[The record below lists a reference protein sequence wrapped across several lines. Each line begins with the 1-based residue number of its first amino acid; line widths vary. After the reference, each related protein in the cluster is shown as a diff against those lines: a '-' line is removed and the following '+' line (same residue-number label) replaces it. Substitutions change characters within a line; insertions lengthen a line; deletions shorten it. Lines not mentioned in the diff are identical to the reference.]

1 MKKYIKKIV
10 LVISMVFVSFS
21 LTACGDVKV
30 ADILA
35 NMIKL
40 IDANSNTAGDI
51 DNIII
56 DKWTQYDN
64 VMNGLENAGLIK
76 EGSIN
81 NLKTALN
88 TSKEKMKKAFVT
100 NTSGTAD
107 EEIAKHILW
116 FRTPMSFIKIYNQM
130 SLNHIVAQI
139 KDGQGRD
146 NYQTSPNVGKLNSKY
161 GIEDENNINNCLV
174 KMQVIADLKVDN
186 HKIFNNVSEWNE
198 TKVYENTDTAS
209 GSGESPV
216 VPEYHPEYFAN
227 YTNEDLYCYRTWT
240 TEHVSRG
247 GHTQE
252 NPECA
257 CTWTASRFYE
267 AYKRGECKL
276 AVSESDLVTAIEGN
290 KGSIVPIYKDSDIA
304 NAIKGNATETGYRTL
319 KGDGTNTGS
328 NDIDINVDKFT
339 YAIDGSN
346 MKAIE
351 EVSQYFDDYDKA
363 NGNDGRREV
372 GKKIYESGVY
382 VYEGVGQS
390 DNVYET
396 TNYSGYNQRLE
407 EDYILSRLA
416 KRGGSVDANATG
428 KDFVITLGGVPI
440 IGIRLNEISSNVMS
454 IIGEGVMAEMDDGYV
469 AIDYIKKDSN
479 GSDLARRGLF
489 PTQLYVSFINEIDAN
504 GNFNFDTSEALYNLK
519 DKMFKQKGSGITD
532 ADGKVLAEKYD
543 IQRSFIPIKNEDL
556 NKLTLLCLQYFGLF
570 RNDKVVDGQ
579 WFPIGRSF
587 VFDRQVVLP
596 SQKKIKDLTSRI
608 GWWENANGEWD
619 KSSANGLYLSDLCDQ
634 ESYDSNN
641 LIYVLEKGDEDS
653 TESYLGKGSKNN
665 KSQAELSTT
674 NFSIETDSTGKKY
687 FRYKASNGTNYLYDG
702 WFKLDGTSYKF
713 NSQGYWENNADVSSS
728 TNVIGISGDA
738 WHNPLKDSTNPPAN
752 VDEYWYYGSANA
764 LLWVTE
770 GTYKYNGTTYKVG
783 ADGYIESETTASGG
797 FNTAS
802 ADTIINSALDKL
814 SKYYVEKVA
823 VYDQNSSGV
832 AYTHY
837 ADAKLMPTCSGF
849 ASAFM
854 KECIANLNGGDWK
867 DFNIGTG
874 TDFTRF
880 TTYNFNNKTNLQNAG
895 IFTYF
900 DYYSGTEMAGITLK
914 KGDILVTDYVN
925 NQGHTEI
932 YIDSSHKMG
941 WGKVQTQMPQNC
953 TWNTSKQNEGKITG
967 AGYTFTKLLRFKG
980 RVN

>member
-21 LTACGDVKV
+21 LTACGNVKV

-88 TSKEKMKKAFVT
+88 TSKDKMKKAFVT

-146 NYQTSPNVGKLNSKY
+146 NYQTSLNVGKLNSKY

-209 GSGESPV
+209 GSGENPI
-216 VPEYHPEYFAN
+216 VPEYHQEYFAN

-290 KGSIVPIYKDSDIA
+290 KGSIVPIYKDSDIT

-372 GKKIYESGVY
+372 GKKIYKSGVY

-396 TNYSGYNQRLE
+396 TNYAGYNQRLE

-416 KRGGSVDANATG
+416 KRSGSVDANATG

-532 ADGKVLAEKYD
+532 ADGKTLAEKYD
-543 IQRSFIPIKNEDL
+543 LQRSFMPIKNDDM

-570 RNDKVVDGQ
+570 KNDKVAGDD

-619 KSSANGLYLSDLCDQ
+619 KSSANGLYLSDICDVD
-634 ESYDSNN
+634 SYDSDNK
-641 LIYVLEKGDEDS
+641 IYVLEKGDEDS
-653 TESYLGKGSKNN
+653 TESYLGKGAKN
-665 KSQAELSTT
+665 KSGEVTLDSSSYTI
-674 NFSIETDSTGKKY
+674 IESSGGK
-687 FRYKASNGTNYLYDG
+687 
-702 WFKLDGTSYKF
+702 WFKYTYSGGNDLYNDWFRIDGTSYKF
-713 NSQGYWENNADVSSS
+713 NSGGFWEDDADSS
-728 TNVIGISGDA
+728 TATNVVNIAGGS
-738 WHNPLKDSTNPPAN
+738 WTNEVP
-752 VDEYWYYGSANA
+752 DANA
-764 LLWVTE
+764 NPDKYWQYGCLGNQTLWVAE
-770 GTYKYNGTTYKVG
+770 GTYKYNGTVYKVN
-783 ADGYIESETTASGG
+783 AEGYIESDTTASGG

-802 ADTIINSALDKL
+802 ADSI
-814 SKYYVEKVA
+814 
-823 VYDQNSSGV
+823 
-832 AYTHY
+832 
-837 ADAKLMPTCSGF
+837 
-849 ASAFM
+849 
-854 KECIANLNGGDWK
+854 
-867 DFNIGTG
+867 
-874 TDFTRF
+874 
-880 TTYNFNNKTNLQNAG
+880 NNK
-895 IFTYF
+895 
-900 DYYSGTEMAGITLK
+900 
-914 KGDILVTDYVN
+914 
-925 NQGHTEI
+925 
-932 YIDSSHKMG
+932 
-941 WGKVQTQMPQNC
+941 
-953 TWNTSKQNEGKITG
+953 
-967 AGYTFTKLLRFKG
+967 
-980 RVN
+980 